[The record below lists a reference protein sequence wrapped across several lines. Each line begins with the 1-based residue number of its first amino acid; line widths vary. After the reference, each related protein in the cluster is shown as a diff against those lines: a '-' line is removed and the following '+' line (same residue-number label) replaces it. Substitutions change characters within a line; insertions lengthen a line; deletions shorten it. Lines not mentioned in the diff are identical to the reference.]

1 MLKSNFLFKFKKNNF
16 RLNLL
21 SLKRHIFMTH
31 HPLEKHYVNRVGWL
45 RAAVLGANDGLLS
58 TTSIVIGVAAADPN
72 RHSIILA
79 ALAGTIAGAMSMA
92 AGEYVSVSSQADTEN
107 ADLEREKKELE
118 EMPEFEL
125 QELAKIYEK
134 RGVSKETALLVAK
147 ELSDHDAL
155 DAHAKDELGISEITV
170 AKPLQASVASFFSFI
185 AGAALPLLVSIFA
198 SVKDMVYYQYGFAII
213 FLMILGAIAA
223 KTGGANI
230 VKGMIRIA
238 FWGTVAMLIS
248 ALVGHL
254 FGVNVS

>member
-1 MLKSNFLFKFKKNNF
+1 MK
-16 RLNLL
+16 
-21 SLKRHIFMTH
+21 H
-31 HPLEKHYVNRVGWL
+31 HLEKHYVNRVGWL

-58 TTSIVIGVAAADPN
+58 TTSIVIGVAAADPSRN
-72 RHSIILA
+72 SIILA

-107 ADLEREKKELE
+107 ADLEREKRELE

-134 RGVSKETALLVAK
+134 RGVSKETAFQVAK

-170 AKPLQASVASFFSFI
+170 AKPLQAAFASFFSFI

-213 FLMILGAIAA
+213 FLMVLGAIAA

-230 VKGMIRIA
+230 GKGMVRIA
-238 FWGTVAMLIS
+238 FWGTVAMLVS
-248 ALVGHL
+248 ALVGHF
-254 FGVNVS
+254 FGVNLS